1 MRRIPVFAF
10 ALIPA
15 FVFAPVLAVT
25 MGPSPALDRQDA
37 APPAQPPPQQQ
48 QQQGTSPDAGS
59 DPGWPPG
66 LGSWE
71 GPPPPSGGDPD
82 EAENR
87 GLTSPEV
94 ERSQMPEPTQQGT
107 RSPEETNT
115 TRAED
120 AALYEALAQVRRA
133 PPGLDGR
140 PVTRP
145 NPLGSEPETEMEP
158 HPAGNPESLF
168 PEGYVE

>member
-10 ALIPA
+10 ALALALAVPA
-15 FVFAPVLAVT
+15 GASSVLA
-25 MGPSPALDRQDA
+25 
-37 APPAQPPPQQQ
+37 
-48 QQQGTSPDAGS
+48 QQGVTPPGQGGPADTGS
-59 DPGWPPG
+59 DPNWPPG
-66 LGSWE
+66 LESWD
-71 GPPPPSGGDPD
+71 GPPPPTGGDPD

-107 RSPEETNT
+107 RSPEEVNT
-115 TRAED
+115 TQTEEAT
-120 AALYEALAQVRRA
+120 LYEALAQVRRA

-140 PVTRP
+140 PITRP

-158 HPAGNPESLF
+158 HPAGNLDFLF